1 MSDEPNHAA
10 AAAVPEDDY
19 DPHRF
24 DVERVRRKSNVL
36 PMIVLAFVVSLAV
49 IGGAAFFIKT
59 KISNFMRA
67 QSEPTPIEKNLKVDE
82 KLPETRR
89 FEEVAS
95 IAPATPAVPPPI
107 PVIPSTSPP
116 VLASTSAPA
125 APPPPPPNMMLD
137 GGTVTPPEAVA
148 SAPPRKL
155 TIETYGEQV
164 ADGIKVPTTTPQV
177 SARKFGD
184 RSYLLARGSFIP
196 CVLETQLISTVAGS
210 SNCVV
215 PEHVYSENGKVLL
228 IEKGSKIIGEYKS
241 DVKQGAVRI
250 AILWQRIKTP
260 TGVVIDVDS
269 PTTDAVG
276 AMGVEGGIDYHWSQ
290 RIGAAVLLSLIGD
303 AIDFEKAKVGT
314 AGTTIATGQNTQN
327 TTKSLAERVLE
338 STINIPPTISK
349 NRGDRVTVYLN
360 RDLWFNTVYTHA
372 ETAAR

>member
-1 MSDEPNHAA
+1 MSDEPNREAA
-10 AAAVPEDDY
+10 APEDDY

-24 DVERVRRKSNVL
+24 DVERVRRNSNIL
-36 PMIVLAFVVSLAV
+36 PKVVLAFVISLAV
-49 IGGAAFFIKT
+49 IGGAAYFIKT
-59 KISNFMRA
+59 KISDFMKA
-67 QSEPTPIEKNLKVDE
+67 QTETTASEKNLKVDE

-89 FEEVAS
+89 FDEVAS
-95 IAPATPAVPPPI
+95 TPPPVPAVPPPI
-107 PVIPSTSPP
+107 PVITSASAP
-116 VLASTSAPA
+116 VLLATGAPA
-125 APPPPPPNMMLD
+125 ARPPPPPPPPMMLD
-137 GGTVTPPEAVA
+137 GGTVTPPEMAA
-148 SAPPRKL
+148 SEPPRKL

-276 AMGVEGGIDYHWSQ
+276 AMGVDGGIDYHWAQ

-303 AIDFEKAKVGT
+303 AIDIEKAKVGT
-314 AGTTIATGQNTQN
+314 TPTTIAMGQNTQA
-327 TTKSLAERVLE
+327 TTKGLAERVLE

-360 RDLWFNTVYTHA
+360 RDLWFNTVYTHV
-372 ETAAR
+372 ETGAR